1 MTIRARLL
9 AIEDT
14 AGRMAPHG
22 REEIDRTEVA
32 AGAAGIAC
40 RIEQQNGPNLTS
52 MQEAAIAALL
62 TEPTYA
68 RAAAAA
74 GVTEETLYHWLHQP
88 DFRATFRQARRELV
102 EAGVGRLQAA
112 TSHAV
117 EALVSVARHGRR
129 DGDRVRAAN
138 ALLEHAFRGLTDAD
152 QIHGTPVAAEPA
164 PSGTADVV
172 AILAA
177 RLRQI
182 DQSELPAADKA
193 RLTAVL
199 ADSLLRAI
207 SVDVLDKRLETM
219 QAVLLG
225 RRKKPPDLPPGLPGV
240 DVLEAAVVYGQ
251 D

>member
-14 AGRMAPHG
+14 AGRITPRDPEGIAL
-22 REEIDRTEVA
+22 TEA
-32 AGAAGIAC
+32 AVGAAGIAC
-40 RIEQQNGPNLTS
+40 S
-52 MQEAAIAALL
+52 MERPDDAKFTAKQEAAIAALL

-74 GVTEETLYHWLHQP
+74 GITEGTLYRWLNQP
-88 DFRATFRQARRELV
+88 VFRAAFRQARRELV

-117 EALVSVARHGRR
+117 EALVAVARHGRR

-138 ALLEHAFRGLTDAD
+138 ALLDHAFRGLTDAD
-152 QIHGTPVAAEPA
+152 RIHGTPAAAEPA

-172 AILAA
+172 TILAA

-193 RLTAVL
+193 RLTAL
-199 ADSLLRAI
+199 LSDSLLRAI
-207 SVDVLDKRLETM
+207 GVDVIDKRLQAM
-219 QAVLLG
+219 HAVLAG
-225 RRKKPPDLPPGLPGV
+225 RQEPSRP
-240 DVLEAAVVYGQ
+240 
-251 D
+251 

>member
-1 MTIRARLL
+1 MAAMTIRARLL
-9 AIEDT
+9 AIEET
-14 AGRMAPHG
+14 AGRTLPRDSEA
-22 REEIDRTEVA
+22 IALTEAA
-32 AGAAGIAC
+32 AGAAGVAC
-40 RIEQQNGPNLTS
+40 SIEQPDGPNFTDK
-52 MQEAAIAALL
+52 QEAAIAALL
-62 TEPTYA
+62 TEPSYA

-74 GVTEETLYHWLHQP
+74 GISEGTLYRWLHLP
-88 DFRATFRQARRELV
+88 AFRTAFRQARRELV

-112 TSHAV
+112 TAHAV
-117 EALVSVARHGRR
+117 EALVAVARHGRR

-152 QIHGTPVAAEPA
+152 RIHGTPAAEPA

-182 DQSELPAADKA
+182 DQAELPAADKA

-207 SVDVLDKRLETM
+207 GVDVIDKRLEAM
-219 QAVLLG
+219 HAILAG
-225 RRKKPPDLPPGLPGV
+225 RQETTP
-240 DVLEAAVVYGQ
+240 
-251 D
+251 

>member
-9 AIEDT
+9 AIEET
-14 AGRMAPHG
+14 AGRTLPRDSEA
-22 REEIDRTEVA
+22 IALTEAA
-32 AGAAGIAC
+32 AGAAGVAC
-40 RIEQQNGPNLTS
+40 IEQPNGPNLTDK
-52 MQEAAIAALL
+52 QEAAIAALL

-74 GVTEETLYHWLHQP
+74 GVSEGTLYRWLHLP
-88 DFRATFRQARRELV
+88 AFRTAFRQARRELV

-112 TSHAV
+112 TAHAV
-117 EALVSVARHGRR
+117 EALVAVARHGRR

-152 QIHGTPVAAEPA
+152 RIHGTPAAEPA

-182 DQSELPAADKA
+182 DQAELPAADKA

-207 SVDVLDKRLETM
+207 GVDVIDKRLEAM
-219 QAVLLG
+219 HAILAG
-225 RRKKPPDLPPGLPGV
+225 RQETTP
-240 DVLEAAVVYGQ
+240 
-251 D
+251 

>member
-9 AIEDT
+9 AIEET
-14 AGRMAPHG
+14 AGQFVSRDPEGIAL
-22 REEIDRTEVA
+22 TEA
-32 AGAAGIAC
+32 AVGAAGIAC
-40 RIEQQNGPNLTS
+40 S
-52 MQEAAIAALL
+52 MERPDDAKFTAKQEAAIAALL

-74 GVTEETLYHWLHQP
+74 GVHVGTLYRWLHQP
-88 DFRATFRQARRELV
+88 VFRAAFRQARRELV

-117 EALVSVARHGRR
+117 EALVAVARHGRR

-138 ALLEHAFRGLTDAD
+138 ALLDHAFRGLTDAD
-152 QIHGTPVAAEPA
+152 RIHGTPAAAEPA

-172 AILAA
+172 TILAA

-182 DQSELPAADKA
+182 DKSELPAADKA
-193 RLTAVL
+193 RLTALL

-207 SVDVLDKRLETM
+207 GVDVIDKRLEAM
-219 QAVLLG
+219 HAVLAG
-225 RRKKPPDLPPGLPGV
+225 RQEPTRS
-240 DVLEAAVVYGQ
+240 
-251 D
+251 

>member
-9 AIEDT
+9 AIEET
-14 AGRMAPHG
+14 A
-22 REEIDRTEVA
+22 ERTTPRVLEDIALTEAA

-40 RIEQQNGPNLTS
+40 IECPDAPKLTGKQQ
-52 MQEAAIAALL
+52 AAIAALL

-68 RAAAAA
+68 RAATAA
-74 GVTEETLYHWLHQP
+74 GITEGTLYRWLHQP
-88 DFRATFRQARRELV
+88 AFRAAFRQARRELV

-112 TSHAV
+112 TPHAI
-117 EALVSVARHGRR
+117 EALVAVARHGRR

-138 ALLEHAFRGLTDAD
+138 ALLDHAFRGLTDAD
-152 QIHGTPVAAEPA
+152 RIHGTPATGKPA

-177 RLRQI
+177 RLQQI
-182 DQSELPAADKA
+182 DQSELSAADKA

-207 SVDVLDKRLETM
+207 GVDVIDKRLEAM
-219 QAVLLG
+219 QAVLQG
-225 RRKKPPDLPPGLPGV
+225 REPTKP
-240 DVLEAAVVYGQ
+240 
-251 D
+251 